1 MTLHT
6 AHQHALYLALDQGGH
21 ASRALVFDAAG
32 HVLSS
37 AFVAIDTQRQGDDRV
52 EHDAEAL
59 VASVLLAAQQATANV
74 GERAREIVAAGLA
87 TQRSSI
93 VCWDRVTGAALT
105 PVISWQDRRAA
116 TWLQQFDY
124 ARDDVHSRTGLMLSP
139 HYGASKLRW
148 CLDHVPA
155 VRAAAAAQRLAYGPL
170 ASFLTYRLTQQHS
183 LCVDPANGGRTLL
196 WNRHTRDWDPHLSAL
211 FGVPL
216 APLPP
221 CWPSRA
227 VFGVLCAPAPA
238 VPLRVVTGD
247 QSAALFAHGEPNAGR
262 IYINLGTGA
271 FLQHIQPRAVAAPRL
286 LHSVVFDDGH
296 NARCALEGTV
306 NGAGSALAWWAE
318 RDGIAHWAES
328 AVHWL
333 NDERSPPLFINGVG
347 GVGSPYWQPQ
357 LESHFIGAGD
367 SGQRFRAV
375 MESIVFLLQTNLF
388 HFAASGVAAKELWVS
403 GGVSQQDA
411 LCQWLADLADRPVV
425 RPAECE
431 ATGRGLAWL
440 LASGSS
446 PPAFVTTPQRIF
458 APHPDP
464 ALRERYTR
472 WRMAMGQLTGERC

>member
-1 MTLHT
+1 MTQRA
-6 AHQHALYLALDQGGH
+6 AHQRALYLALDQGGH
-21 ASRALVFDAAG
+21 ASRALVFDNSG
-32 HVLSS
+32 QLLDS
-37 AFVAIDTQRQGDDRV
+37 AFAEIHTQRHGDDRV

-59 VASVLLAAQQATANV
+59 LSSILLAAQQATASL
-74 GERAREIVAAGLA
+74 GERARDIVAAGLA

-93 VCWDRVTGAALT
+93 VCWDRMTGAALT

-124 ARDDVHSRTGLMLSP
+124 ARDDVHGRTGLMLSP

-170 ASFLTYRLTQQHS
+170 ASFLTFRLTQQHT

-227 VFGVLCAPAPA
+227 AFGVLCAPAPA

-247 QSAALFAHGEPNAGR
+247 QSAALFAHGEPAAGR

-271 FLQHIQPRAVAAPRL
+271 FVQHIQPHAIVSPRL
-286 LHSVVFDDGH
+286 LHSIVFDDGQTP
-296 NARCALEGTV
+296 RFALEGTV

-318 RDGIAHWAES
+318 REGIANWAES
-328 AVHWL
+328 AAHWL
-333 NDERSPPLFINGVG
+333 NDARPPPLFINGVG
-347 GVGSPYWQPQ
+347 GVGSPYWQPH
-357 LESHFIGAGD
+357 LVSEFIGDGD
-367 SGQRFRAV
+367 RGQRFRAV
-375 MESIVFLLQTNLF
+375 MESIVFLLQTNLS

-403 GGVSQQDA
+403 GGVSQQDT
-411 LCQWLADLADRPVV
+411 LCQWLADLAGLPVI

-440 LASGSS
+440 LATANS
-446 PPAFVTTPQRIF
+446 PSTFTAIQRRIFTPQPHS
-458 APHPDP
+458 AP
-464 ALRERYTR
+464 RQRYAQWCAAMTR
-472 WRMAMGQLTGERC
+472 RTGVAC